1 MTDSLEYKID
11 SAEKVIA
18 KLDEVFAR
26 NDEAAKKDVDTIILN
41 YVAND
46 IVNTK
51 DLGHLPYIGQ
61 RFIEVYSKLNSHRKA
76 ITLESVD
83 TLFNICL
90 KFFKRVKFPENVSVE
105 DVISLAKDNYVQAKA
120 DFLQGEAEEDL
131 DNLDIKSA
139 IKKLNRVCELQGED
153 KAQKIEDNL
162 YAAGEALKNRKM
174 RLFITHYG
182 LAGESAVD
190 YLRKTYFIPND
201 PCGYTFYSWVKESA
215 DSALDAFN
223 EMLDLQK
230 QNAPENKINCK
241 SEDFDFLDRNFKL
254 TDKLYKIIREMES
267 NGS

>member
-1 MTDSLEYKID
+1 MTDSLESKID

-18 KLDEVFAR
+18 ELDEVFAR
-26 NDEAAKKDVDTIILN
+26 NDEAAKKDVETVISDYIARDILN
-41 YVAND
+41 
-46 IVNTK
+46 TK
-51 DLGHLPYIGQ
+51 YLDHLPYVGQ
-61 RFIEVYSKLNSHRKA
+61 RFIEAFSKLNSHRKA

-90 KFFKRVKFPENVSVE
+90 KAFNKVRFPEGANVE

-190 YLRKTYFIPND
+190 YFGKTYFIPND
-201 PCGYTFYSWVKESA
+201 PGGYTFYGWVRESA

-230 QNAPENKINCK
+230 QKAPENKIHCK

-254 TDKLYKIIREMES
+254 TDKLYKIIMEMES
-267 NGS
+267 NG